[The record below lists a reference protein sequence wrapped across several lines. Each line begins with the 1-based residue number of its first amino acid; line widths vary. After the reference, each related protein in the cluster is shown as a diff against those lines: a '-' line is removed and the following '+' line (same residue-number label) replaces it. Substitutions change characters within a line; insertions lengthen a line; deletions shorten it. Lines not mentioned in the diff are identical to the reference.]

1 LIQLAGLGALL
12 GLAAC
17 GSAPKRA
24 SYEQQCLAR
33 AMYFESNRSS
43 EEGMLAVGTVV
54 MNRRESG
61 QYPPTICGVVGQKKQ
76 FAPGVLSK
84 PMTEPASRERA
95 MAVAAAVMRG
105 KRHRGVGRHAM
116 FFHTAGHR
124 FPYRNMHYVH
134 VAGGNAFY
142 EKRKGTTNDP
152 RRQDRLLA
160 QAARREPG
168 AHRSAT
174 TMIAGVRARPAVS
187 RPAHR
192 RVYEPLPEPETAVAY
207 SPAPTPAAEPSIEAL
222 IMADAD

>member
-1 LIQLAGLGALL
+1 
-12 GLAAC
+12 
-17 GSAPKRA
+17 
-24 SYEQQCLAR
+24 
-33 AMYFESNRSS
+33 MYFESNRSS

-124 FPYRNMHYVH
+124 FPTEHALRACRRGQCVLREAQGNDQRSAPPGQASRPGGP
-134 VAGGNAFY
+134 AG
-142 EKRKGTTNDP
+142 T
-152 RRQDRLLA
+152 RR
-160 QAARREPG
+160 
-168 AHRSAT
+168 HRSAT
-174 TMIAGVRARPAVS
+174 TMIAGVQARPAAA
-187 RPAHR
+187 RPAR
-192 RVYEPLPEPETAVAY
+192 RRTYEPLPEPTAVAF
-207 SPAPTPAAEPSIEAL
+207 SATPAPSSEPSIEAL
-222 IMADAD
+222 IMAEGY